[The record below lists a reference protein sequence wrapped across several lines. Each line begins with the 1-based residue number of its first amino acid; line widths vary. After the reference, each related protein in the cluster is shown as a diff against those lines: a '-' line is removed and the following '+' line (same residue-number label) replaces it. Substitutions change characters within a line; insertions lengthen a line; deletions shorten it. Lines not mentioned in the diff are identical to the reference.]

1 MAPRPRQGVHPAG
14 LELALAPL
22 DIGVRT
28 EGQIEIARGADDRVG
43 LAPLAGPTQRVAVSE
58 VDPCEVVPQR
68 QPVEQRERLL
78 ERSPRNR
85 GAVAASAGEVLMRAQ
100 ELLRGVNKM
109 GYAQSSSLPICL

>member
-1 MAPRPRQGVHPAG
+1 M
-14 LELALAPL
+14 
-22 DIGVRT
+22 RT

-78 ERSPRNR
+78 ERSPGTGQITRRAQQPTLYVTEARNR